1 MNSRAKAIIT
11 LIAGITLSFAAVAQ
25 TPKFKRGEDYGSI
38 RVKLL
43 QQGWKPLIL
52 PDSDECMED
61 DTRCQGRPEMQ
72 WCSGTGLAGCQFNWV
87 KNGKIPPPEVDPS
100 NGYYLWKMGDVD
112 AIRNILLEEKE

>member
-1 MNSRAKAIIT
+1 MNSRAKAITT
-11 LIAGITLSFAAVAQ
+11 LVAGITLSFAAVAQ

-87 KNGKIPPPEVDPS
+87 KNGKWLSICT
-100 NGYYLWKMGDVD
+100 MG
-112 AIRNILLEEKE
+112 EEKASFRSYCR

>member
-1 MNSRAKAIIT
+1 MNSRAKT
-11 LIAGITLSFAAVAQ
+11 LIVLVAGIIMSFAAVAQ

-38 RVKLL
+38 RVTLL
-43 QQGWKPLIL
+43 QQGWKPMIL

-87 KNGKIPPPEVDPS
+87 KNGKLRPVKSGLRKLCFGLPRRSAHGI
-100 NGYYLWKMGDVD
+100 
-112 AIRNILLEEKE
+112 